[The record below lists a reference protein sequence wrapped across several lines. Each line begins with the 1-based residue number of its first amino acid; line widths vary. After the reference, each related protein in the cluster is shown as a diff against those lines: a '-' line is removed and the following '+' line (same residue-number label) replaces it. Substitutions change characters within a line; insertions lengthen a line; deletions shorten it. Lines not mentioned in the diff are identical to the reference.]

1 MGVDVKTATT
11 TRTIRIRLTGALLLL
26 VLIVATP
33 AYAFRCGSKIV
44 IENMHEQQVLHV
56 CGEPTSIR
64 HLGYTVRSI
73 SFPRRRGLVSGGVSS
88 RYDGL
93 EFYAQEVVVTEYI
106 YNFGPRKFMRR
117 LVFEGGFLVTI
128 ESIGYGYHERGK

>member
-1 MGVDVKTATT
+1 MKLAGW
-11 TRTIRIRLTGALLLL
+11 LLLL
-26 VLIVATP
+26 VMIGATP
-33 AYAFRCGSKIV
+33 AHAFRCGNKIV

-56 CGEPTSIR
+56 CGEPTSTR

-73 SFPRRRGLVSGGVSS
+73 SHPRRRSLISGGITS
-88 RYDGL
+88 RYAGF
-93 EFYAQEVVVTEYI
+93 EYYAQEVVVTEYI

-128 ESIGYGYHERGK
+128 ESIGYGYREPSK

>member
-1 MGVDVKTATT
+1 
-11 TRTIRIRLTGALLLL
+11 
-26 VLIVATP
+26 
-33 AYAFRCGSKIV
+33 
-44 IENMHEQQVLHV
+44 MHEQQVLHV

-73 SFPRRRGLVSGGVSS
+73 NLPRRHSLISGGISS
-88 RYDGL
+88 RYSGVDY
-93 EFYAQEVVVTEYI
+93 YAQEVVVTEYI

-128 ESIGYGYHERGK
+128 ESIGYGYREKSK